1 MKYTVH
7 PSFTKILAKRIGLLA
22 SVFALSLALIQP
34 FASQLQAQRFS
45 DSVISQG
52 YAADEAFAIGTLVS
66 KQGSALTKASIDNET
81 QLLGVVSGRDL
92 IELNSNNV
100 QVATVGVVG
109 AYVTDIGGDI
119 KQGDVIAASPL
130 EGIGMKAERNGYI
143 VGVAQADFSE
153 ATQVYDAEV
162 DARNGQTD
170 TVSVGLL
177 PIMVQVGYHTLPE
190 TQTSPYPAFLM
201 HLATNIAGKE
211 VPVLRVTLALIIL
224 LVGVIII
231 TLLIY
236 TSVRFSLISIGR
248 NPLAAKSVHKGLFGS
263 VLFAIGVLLFTL
275 LSLYLVL
282 VL

>member
-1 MKYTVH
+1 MSV
-7 PSFTKILAKRIGLLA
+7 FVG
-22 SVFALSLALIQP
+22 VFALSLACLQP
-34 FASQLQAQRFS
+34 FTSQLHAQQFS

-66 KQGSALTKASIDNET
+66 KQGAALKKASIDNET

-92 IELNSNNV
+92 IELNSNVV
-100 QVATVGVVG
+100 QVANVGIVS
-109 AYVTDIGGDI
+109 AYVSDIGGDI
-119 KQGDVIAASPL
+119 KEGDSIAASPL

-153 ATQVYDAEV
+153 ATQVYNVDVDTRDGGTDA
-162 DARNGQTD
+162 
-170 TVSVGLL
+170 VSVGLL
-177 PIMVQVGYHTLPE
+177 PVKLQVGYRTLPE

-231 TLLIY
+231 ILLIY
-236 TSVRFSLISIGR
+236 TSIRFSILSIGR
-248 NPLAAKSVHKGLFGS
+248 NPLAAKSVHKGLLGS
-263 VLFAIGVLLFTL
+263 IFFAIGVLLFTL